1 MEAKHK
7 QLAPHYH
14 SFLLRLWREEGVG
27 APTPWQG
34 EIESIQTGQ
43 KRGFSD
49 LKTMCHLLQ
58 AQVLG
63 EPDEESDQ
71 ENG

>member
-7 QLAPHYH
+7 QVAPQYH
-14 SFLLRLWREEGVG
+14 SFLLRLWLEEDAG
-27 APTPWQG
+27 APTAWQG

-49 LKTMCHLLQ
+49 LETMCALLQ
-58 AQVLG
+58 AQVLVKPAK
-63 EPDEESDQ
+63 EADQ